1 MFGLKAEMDPVQ
13 LEIFRH
19 LLAAVAEEMG
29 AVLRR
34 TGFSPNIKER
44 RDYSCALFTAEGELV
59 AQAAHIPVHLGA
71 LPLSVQAC
79 REAFPKLKPGDA
91 VLLNDPFQGGTHLPD
106 LTLVSPVFVE
116 GHLLG
121 FVATRAHHADIGG
134 MTPGS
139 MPLSREIFQEG
150 LIIPPIKLMERGRP
164 NQAVWKLLLANV
176 RTPEERQGD
185 LRAQLAANERGAQR
199 LQELAAAYGLGTLRT
214 AFNALLDYAERL
226 MRALLQEMP
235 NGTWRFED
243 ALDDDGIGKKP
254 LWIRVAL
261 IIAGDTATVDFSDTD
276 PQCAGSLN
284 AVRAITIS
292 AVYYVFRA
300 LLGYAV
306 PANAG
311 CLRPLRIVT
320 RPGTLVDAQPPAA
333 IAGGNV
339 ETSQRIV
346 DVLLG
351 ALAQVCPDRI
361 PAASQGSMNNLT
373 IGGHDPR
380 TNRYFAYYETLA
392 GGAGAMPYADG
403 TSAVHTHMT
412 NTLNTPVEALEY
424 AYPLRVT
431 CYAIRDGSGG
441 SGRHRGG
448 DGLIREIE
456 LLAPA
461 QVTWLTERRR
471 RAPYGLAGGAPGK
484 PGRNLWIHQ
493 GKTRQMPGKTSF
505 QAAAGDRIRIETP
518 GGGGWGSLPK
528 RRNGNPS

>member
-1 MFGLKAEMDPVQ
+1 MDPVR

-19 LLAAVAEEMG
+19 LLAAIAEEMG

-44 RDYSCALFTAEGELV
+44 RDYSCALFTSDGELV

-79 REAFPKLKPGDA
+79 REAFPELKPGDA
-91 VLLNDPFQGGTHLPD
+91 VLLNDPFRGGTHLPD

-116 GHLLG
+116 GNLLG
-121 FVATRAHHADIGG
+121 FVASRAHHADIGG
-134 MTPGS
+134 MAPGS
-139 MPLSREIFQEG
+139 MSLSREIFQEG
-150 LIIPPIKLMERGRP
+150 LIIPPVKLMERGRP
-164 NQAVWKLLLANV
+164 NPAVWELLLANV
-176 RTPEERQGD
+176 RTPDERRGD
-185 LRAQLAANERGAQR
+185 LRAQLAANERGVRR
-199 LQELAAAYGLGTLRT
+199 LQELAATYGLEALQA
-214 AFNALLDYAERL
+214 AFSALLDYAERL
-226 MRALLQEMP
+226 MRTLLQTLP
-235 NGTWRFED
+235 DGTWHFED
-243 ALDDDGIGKKP
+243 ALDDDGIGEES

-261 IIAGDTATVDFSDTD
+261 TIAGDTATIDFSETD

-284 AVRAITIS
+284 AVRAITVS

-300 LLGYAV
+300 LLGYDV

-320 RPGTLVDAQPPAA
+320 RPGTLVDARPPAA
-333 IAGGNV
+333 VAGGNV

-351 ALAQVCPDRI
+351 ALAQVCSDRI
-361 PAASQGSMNNLT
+361 PAASQGTMNNLT
-373 IGGHDPR
+373 IGGLDPR
-380 TNRYFAYYETLA
+380 TGRYYAYYETLA
-392 GGAGAMPYADG
+392 GGAGATPDADG

-431 CYAIRDGSGG
+431 HYAIRDGSGG
-441 SGRHRGG
+441 AGRHRGG

-471 RAPYGLAGGAPGK
+471 RAPYGLAGGAPGQ
-484 PGRNLWIHQ
+484 PGRNLWI
-493 GKTRQMPGKTSF
+493 RRDEVRPMPGKISF
-505 QAAAGDRIRIETP
+505 QAEAGDRIRIETP
-518 GGGGWGSLPK
+518 GGGGWGP
-528 RRNGNPS
+528 PAATEATDAQET

>member
-1 MFGLKAEMDPVQ
+1 MDPVR

-19 LLAAVAEEMG
+19 LLTAVAEEMG

-79 REAFPKLKPGDA
+79 REAFPELKPGDA
-91 VLLNDPFQGGTHLPD
+91 VLLNDPFRGGTHLPD

-116 GHLLG
+116 HQLLG
-121 FVATRAHHADIGG
+121 FVASRAHHADIGG
-134 MTPGS
+134 MAPGS
-139 MPLSREIFQEG
+139 MPLAREIFQEG
-150 LIIPPIKLMERGRP
+150 LIIPPVKLMERGRP
-164 NQAVWKLLLANV
+164 NPAVWALLLANV
-176 RTPEERQGD
+176 RTPDERRGD
-185 LRAQLAANERGAQR
+185 LQAQLAANQRGVRR
-199 LQELAAAYGLGTLRT
+199 LQELSSAYGIDTLRA
-214 AFNALLDYAERL
+214 AFSALLDYAERL
-226 MRALLQEMP
+226 MRTFLQTLP
-235 NGTWRFED
+235 DGTWRFED
-243 ALDDDGIGKKP
+243 ALDDDGLNDTP

-261 IIAGDTATVDFSDTD
+261 TIAGDTATVDFSDTD

-284 AVRAITIS
+284 AVRAITVS

-300 LLGYAV
+300 LLGYDV

-320 RPGTLVDAQPPAA
+320 RPGTLVDARPPAA
-333 IAGGNV
+333 VAGGNV

-351 ALAQVCPDRI
+351 ALGRICPDRI
-361 PAASQGSMNNLT
+361 PAAAQGTMNNLT
-373 IGGHDPR
+373 IGGLDPR
-380 TNRYFAYYETLA
+380 TGHYYTYYETLA
-392 GGAGAMPYADG
+392 GGAGATSKADG

-431 CYAIRDGSGG
+431 RYAIRDGSGG
-441 SGRHRGG
+441 AGRHRGG
-448 DGLIREIE
+448 DGLIREIK

-493 GKTRQMPGKTSF
+493 GETRSMPGKVSF
-505 QAAAGDRIRIETP
+505 QAEAGDRICIETP
-518 GGGGWGSLPK
+518 GGGGWGVPD
-528 RRNGNPS
+528 

>member
-1 MFGLKAEMDPVQ
+1 MDPVR

-79 REAFPKLKPGDA
+79 REAFPELKPGDA
-91 VLLNDPFQGGTHLPD
+91 VLLNDPFRGGTHLPD

-116 GHLLG
+116 GQLLG
-121 FVATRAHHADIGG
+121 FVASRAHHADIGG
-134 MTPGS
+134 MAPGS
-139 MPLSREIFQEG
+139 MPLAHEIFQEG
-150 LIIPPIKLMERGRP
+150 FIIPPVKLMERGRP
-164 NQAVWKLLLANV
+164 NPSVWALLLANV

-185 LRAQLAANERGAQR
+185 LRAQLAANERGVRR
-199 LQELAAAYGLGTLRT
+199 LQELAAAYGFDTLRT
-214 AFNALLDYAERL
+214 AFSALLDYAERL
-226 MRALLQEMP
+226 MRAFLRTLP
-235 NGTWRFED
+235 DGVCRFED
-243 ALDDDGIGKKP
+243 ALDDDGLSDAP

-261 IIAGDTATVDFSDTD
+261 TISGDAATIDFSETD

-284 AVRAITIS
+284 AVRAITVS

-300 LLGYAV
+300 LLGYDV

-311 CLRPLRIVT
+311 CLRPLQIIT
-320 RPGTLVDAQPPAA
+320 RPGTLVDARPPAA
-333 IAGGNV
+333 VAGGNV

-361 PAASQGSMNNLT
+361 PAASQGTMNNVT
-373 IGGHDPR
+373 IGGLDPR
-380 TNRYFAYYETLA
+380 TGHYYTYYETLA
-392 GGAGAMPYADG
+392 GGAGAMPNADG

-412 NTLNTPVEALEY
+412 NTWNTPIEALEY

-431 CYAIRDGSGG
+431 RYAIRDGSGG
-441 SGRHRGG
+441 TGRYRGG
-448 DGLIREIE
+448 DGLIREME
-456 LLAPA
+456 LLASA
-461 QVTWLTERRR
+461 RVTWLTERRR

-493 GKTRQMPGKTSF
+493 GETRCMPGKVSF
-505 QAAAGDRIRIETP
+505 QAEAGDRIRIETP
-518 GGGGWGSLPK
+518 GGGGWGISSPEET
-528 RRNGNPS
+528 P